1 MAGLVS
7 FRTLTFL
14 LIAAGCGLC
23 QQRDKATAKES
34 LPEAPSVQ
42 TSTRTETL
50 NAFVHEARLSARR
63 LVLGNPSLQ
72 NLGASGQRELWS
84 QDEHFEA
91 RASKNTPVFVQ
102 KYFYHPTL
110 SAGRYRPSDSDSFV
124 NRATYAASSILITH
138 DQEGRSRFNT
148 SYVLGVLTMAAAH
161 SAERPYWR
169 RSMSQPFGDFG
180 STIGNDAGMNV
191 FHEFEPGIRELVK
204 SHEPRFVSKIE
215 AKISKK

>member
-7 FRTLTFL
+7 FRTLIFL
-14 LIAAGCGLC
+14 LFAAGCGLC
-23 QQRDKATAKES
+23 QQRDKAAAKDS

-42 TSTRTETL
+42 TSTGTETL
-50 NAFVHEARLSARR
+50 KALVQQARLSSRR
-63 LVLGNPSLQ
+63 LISGNRALQ
-72 NLGASGQRELWS
+72 NLGEAGERELWN
-84 QDEHFEA
+84 QDELFEG
-91 RASKNTPVFVQ
+91 RATENTPVFVQ

-110 SAGRYRPSDSDSFV
+110 SAGRYYPSESGSFV

-215 AKISKK
+215 AKINKK

>member
-7 FRTLTFL
+7 FRIFIFL
-14 LIAAGCGLC
+14 LFAVGCGLC
-23 QQRDKATAKES
+23 QQRDKAAAKDS
-34 LPEAPSVQ
+34 LPDAPSVQ

-50 NAFVHEARLSARR
+50 KAFARLTSRK
-63 LVLGNPSLQ
+63 LVLGNHDVQSL
-72 NLGASGQRELWS
+72 GEEGQRELWS
-84 QDEHFEA
+84 QDELFGGRTTE
-91 RASKNTPVFVQ
+91 NTPVFVQ

-110 SAGRYRPSDSDSFV
+110 SAGRYYPSESGSFV

-215 AKISKK
+215 AKINKK

>member
-7 FRTLTFL
+7 FRILIFL
-14 LIAAGCGLC
+14 SFAAGCGLC
-23 QQRDKATAKES
+23 QQRDKGGAKDS
-34 LPEAPSVQ
+34 LPDAPSVQ

-50 NAFVHEARLSARR
+50 KAFARLTSRK
-63 LVLGNPSLQ
+63 LVLGNHDVQSL
-72 NLGASGQRELWS
+72 GEEGQRELWS
-84 QDEHFEA
+84 QDELFGGRTTE
-91 RASKNTPVFVQ
+91 NTPVFVQ

-110 SAGRYRPSDSDSFV
+110 SAGRYYPSESGSFV

-215 AKISKK
+215 AKINKK